1 MECGGVSLEGI
12 AMRIQNGIGTIPRT
26 NISHLSVVCTAVMPM
41 RVAHASNPRHRTA
54 CDRLGRQNALQMV
67 CAYTEG
73 CIPTETRKSI
83 CAISIQT
90 LQNPTQTPTKQVRYK
105 ANGTNL
111 ILCSQSFL
119 KTSPQ
124 LNSDASAS
132 DVSEHRCKYVCH
144 TMMCGCRRPLD

>member
-1 MECGGVSLEGI
+1 MQGMLRLMQGVQGVSLEGI

-26 NISHLSVVCTAVMPM
+26 NISHLSVVCTAVMPICA
-41 RVAHASNPRHRTA
+41 AHASNPRHRTA

-67 CAYTEG
+67 CAYTVG

-105 ANGTNL
+105 ANGTNC
-111 ILCSQSFL
+111 ILCSQYLPSFPL
-119 KTSPQ
+119 FS
-124 LNSDASAS
+124 SAPFLPP
-132 DVSEHRCKYVCH
+132 HFAPTH
-144 TMMCGCRRPLD
+144 F